1 MPRRKTT
8 QTNPAPLEIEAV
20 LWEAADKLRS
30 NMDAAE
36 YKHVVLGLIFLKYV
50 SDAFETQRTLLE
62 TSAADPVSDLYI
74 SEPELRYEVRDR
86 VYASLVAGDGK
97 LYAQLRDGTCLV
109 LAAKPEYEVLAE
121 NKLGGDD
128 ELFSGTPA
136 LAGGRIFL
144 RSSEAVYCVGGK

>member
-1 MPRRKTT
+1 MSAQATRDHTAVAGQVISLRTT
-8 QTNPAPLEIEAV
+8 PTPATWKQVGNNITGDESDGIGV
-20 LWEAADKLRS
+20 SISISAD
-30 NMDAAE
+30 
-36 YKHVVLGLIFLKYV
+36 G
-50 SDAFETQRTLLE
+50 ETLFRQ
-62 TSAADPVSDLYI
+62 
-74 SEPELRYEVRDR
+74 RYEVRDR

-109 LAAKPEYEVLAE
+109 LAVKPEYEVLAE

>member
-1 MPRRKTT
+1 MTESHK
-8 QTNPAPLEIEAV
+8 
-20 LWEAADKLRS
+20 LWEVTVGANVTTPLFLDGHLYWSHDKGLAQCLAAVD
-30 NMDAAE
+30 
-36 YKHVVLGLIFLKYV
+36 G
-50 SDAFETQRTLLE
+50 ETLFRE
-62 TSAADPVSDLYI
+62 
-74 SEPELRYEVRDR
+74 RYEVRDR

-97 LYAQLRDGTCLV
+97 CYAQLRDGTCLV

-144 RSSEAVYCVGGK
+144 RSSEAVYCVGRE